1 MNTLAKQILLIAFL
15 TLGIMSAQ
23 AQITT
28 QTVRGTI
35 TDIDSK
41 QPLFGATVVVIG
53 SDPILGGTTDMDGRF
68 HIHDVPTGRI
78 DLQIR
83 MLGYEEFTLPNIL
96 VNSAKESVIKAN
108 LQESV
113 VQMQQVEIVAEE
125 KKEELQNDMVMVSGR
140 RISVEE
146 TSRIAG
152 SFNDPAR
159 MVGTFPGVA
168 NDPAGDNDIVV
179 RGNSPR
185 GVLWRLEGVEIP
197 NPNHF
202 ADEGRSGGPI
212 NVLNSDMLDDS
223 EFYTGA
229 FSPEY
234 GNAYTAVFDMKLRE
248 GNDEKR
254 EYALKVGVLGTDITA
269 EGPMPG
275 NKGGSYLFNYRY
287 SSLAL
292 LDDAGIVDFQ
302 GIPKYTDASFKI
314 KKPTA
319 NAGTFSLWG
328 LGGMSSIDE
337 TDEENDTIFSQGT
350 FGSRMGVIGL
360 DHTKMIGKNSYL
372 FSSLTLS
379 GNDSKTEYEE
389 TRTDEDITLAPRYN
403 DDLSKWTTRFSTILN
418 NKLNARHKLRSG
430 VIISHDQFS
439 MQNEYWEEDE
449 QRMITELDSKG
460 EATTLQAFTSWKW
473 RWNEEWTLTSGV
485 HYLHYFLNGSQSVEP
500 RLGMRYQFKPNKAF
514 TFGAGL
520 HAKTE
525 SVTNYLA
532 QAEDDQGNTI
542 QPNKDMDLTRSAHFV
557 LGYEQM
563 LGQDIQLKAEAYYQ
577 HLYNMPVENDPSSSF
592 SLHNFA
598 GWFTTDALVNE
609 GKGYNYGL
617 ELSVEKFFTRNYNF
631 LVTGSLFNS
640 RYTALDGVERNSRYN
655 LGYVANVLGGK
666 EWQVG
671 KNGKDR
677 VISASLKFSLIGG
690 QHYTP
695 IDLEA
700 SIASEETERDESKAW
715 AFKAPAVSKLDL
727 VLAYRINR
735 PKASHEFKADV
746 QNVLNNASP
755 VYYYYD
761 DKTQSIEEVP
771 QLGMLPVLQYT
782 LRF

>member
-1 MNTLAKQILLIAFL
+1 MNSFSKQL
-15 TLGIMSAQ
+15 TLTLLLAILGTFNLQ

-35 TDIDSK
+35 KDIDSN
-41 QPLFGATVVVIG
+41 QPLFGATVVVIN
-53 SDPILGGTTDMDGRF
+53 SDPLLGGTTDMDGRF
-68 HIHDVPTGRI
+68 NIPNVPTGRI

-83 MLGYEEFTLPNIL
+83 MLGYEELTLPNIL
-96 VNSAKESVIKAN
+96 VNSAKESVLKVN
-108 LQESV
+108 MQESV
-113 VQMQQVEIVAEE
+113 IQMKQVEIVAEE

-202 ADEGRSGGPI
+202 SDEGRSGGPI

-234 GNAYTAVFDMKLRE
+234 GNAYTAVFDMKLRD

-275 NKGGSYLFNYRY
+275 KNGGSYLFNYRY

-302 GIPKYTDASFKI
+302 GVPKYTDASFKI
-314 KKPTA
+314 KKPTS
-319 NAGTFSLWG
+319 AGTFSLWG
-328 LGGMSSIDE
+328 LGGISTIDE
-337 TDEENDTIFSQGT
+337 KDEENDTIFSQGT

-360 DHTKMIGKNSYL
+360 NHTKMIGKNSFL

-379 GNDSKTEYEE
+379 GNDSKTDYQEP
-389 TRTDEDITLAPRYN
+389 RTDEDVELMPRYE
-403 DDLSKWTTRFSTILN
+403 DDLNKWTTRFATVLN

-430 VIISHDQFS
+430 IIVSHDKFR
-439 MQNEYWEEDE
+439 MQNEYWDEDE

-485 HYLHYFLNGSQSVEP
+485 HYLHYFLNNSQSVEP
-500 RLGMRYQFKPNKAF
+500 RLGMRYQFRPNKAF

-532 QAEDDQGNTI
+532 QAEDEQGNII

-577 HLYNMPVENDPSSSF
+577 HLYNMPVENDPTSSF
-592 SLHNFA
+592 SLHNYA
-598 GWFTTDALVNE
+598 GWFTTDPLVNK
-609 GKGYNYGL
+609 GTGYNYGL

-631 LVTGSLFNS
+631 LVTASLFDS
-640 RYTALDGVERNSRYN
+640 KYTALDGVERNSRYN

-677 VISASLKFSLIGG
+677 VISASLKFSLVGG

-695 IDLEA
+695 IDLDA
-700 SIASEETERDESKAW
+700 SIAAGEEEEVANSW
-715 AFKAPAVSKLDL
+715 GSKAPAVTKLDV

-746 QNVLNNASP
+746 QNVLGNDSP
-755 VYYYYD
+755 VYFYYD
-761 DKTQSIEEVP
+761 EDNKNIEEVP
-771 QLGMLPVLQYT
+771 QMGMLPVLQYT